1 MVKAQLRYVN
11 GITTKGVLRY
21 YFRRNGKSYRLPDDP
36 RSRPFLDAYSTL
48 LVDTARGE
56 LPQRVAPGEGT
67 FAALALL
74 YYGSAEFKG
83 RSPAT
88 KSKYRRI
95 IDKFCEEHGRRAVHQ
110 MKRSHVSKIVGA
122 LGDHPGAAN
131 SLIKVLR
138 LLLAFAVNIE
148 WIDVNP
154 AARTRSYDSTEYH
167 TWTEDEISQFEAH
180 YPLGAR
186 ERLCFDVL
194 LYTGQRVSDACA
206 MSLPDAGGK
215 IRIVQIKTKAR
226 LAVSVHPRLKAS
238 IAACPSGQLTILVT
252 RKGKPMTAGALSQLM
267 SKSIDKAGLPEE
279 CVAHGLRRAAARRLA
294 EAGCSTLEIMS
305 VTGHTTLTEVERYTR
320 DYGQESLNAQALEKQ
335 MRNG

>member
-36 RSRPFLDAYSTL
+36 RSKDFLDQYSAL
-48 LVDTARGE
+48 LQDTMRGE
-56 LPQRVAPGEGT
+56 LPRRVAPGEGT

-74 YYGSAEFKG
+74 YYGSAEFRG

-95 IDKFCEEHGRRAVHQ
+95 IDKFCEEHGRRLVHQ
-110 MKRSHVSKIVGA
+110 MRRTHVSRVIGA

-138 LLLAFAVNIE
+138 LLLEFGVNLE

-154 AARTRSYDSTEYH
+154 AARTRSYDSVEYH
-167 TWTEDEISQFEAH
+167 TWTEDEITKFEAH
-180 YPLGAR
+180 WPLGGR
-186 ERLCFDVL
+186 ERLAFDVL

-215 IRIVQIKTKAR
+215 IRVVQIKTKAR
-226 LAVSVHPRLKAS
+226 LAISVHPRLQSS
-238 IAACPSGQLTILVT
+238 IEACPSGQLTILVT
-252 RKGKPMTAGALSQLM
+252 RKGKPIKAGALSQLM
-267 SKSIDKAGLPEE
+267 SKAIDKAGLPGE
-279 CVAHGLRRAAARRLA
+279 CVAHGLRKAAARRLA

-320 DYGQESLNAQALEKQ
+320 DYGQEGLNARALEKQ